1 MGHNDGQITSF
12 DKAHYDQLIAY
23 LRDVDNVLDTTP
35 AYLGPSADLKLDTTL
50 NSRFHPGSSDW
61 PVAKDFVA
69 QAATFGT
76 SVHTRLTGY
85 ETDVRA
91 FFTALKNAEDVFD
104 NTNDLTTYDAS
115 KFAQEYP
122 DVGGGTP
129 AT

>member
-1 MGHNDGQITSF
+1 MADNDGHITSF
-12 DKAHYDQLIAY
+12 DKAHYDQLIAH

-50 NSRFHPGSSDW
+50 GSRFHPGSQDW
-61 PVAKDFVA
+61 TVAKDFVT
-69 QAATFGT
+69 QATTFGN

-104 NTNDLTTYDAS
+104 DTDDLTTYDAS

-129 AT
+129 T